1 MDRIFDR
8 RDIAKEFLE
17 IEARKRS
24 LIFYVTLELPADA
37 PKRPDGSPGF
47 VAARF
52 ELSFMDIDHILKDRD
67 TKHCRPLDVEVSTSV
82 DEPSAH
88 YHSDGE
94 MHAWTASSSHLQVTF
109 NTLVDIDSGV
119 FLANSHVFSIDEMLS
134 EMVRADK
141 ELRHGEKTA
150 YTADGVMNV
159 LLDLNHSRSDLRN
172 IRALFSQP
180 YGDVS
185 C

>member
-1 MDRIFDR
+1 M
-8 RDIAKEFLE
+8 
-17 IEARKRS
+17 
-24 LIFYVTLELPADA
+24 
-37 PKRPDGSPGF
+37 
-47 VAARF
+47 
-52 ELSFMDIDHILKDRD
+52 
-67 TKHCRPLDVEVSTSV
+67 
-82 DEPSAH
+82 
-88 YHSDGE
+88 
-94 MHAWTASSSHLQVTF
+94 TF